1 MRRAKI
7 PKASQLNGA
16 ATQSQSATQASANTN
31 GASTPSASQSQGQNG
46 MNGAG
51 AIAVSKE
58 WTGGPDGLPDVRIPE
73 SAVEV
78 GVDFLKDR
86 MRDVVEV
93 VDDDELE

>member
-7 PKASQLNGA
+7 PKASQLNGSGL
-16 ATQSQSATQASANTN
+16 TIPQGSANFN

-51 AIAVSKE
+51 AIAVSTE
-58 WTGGPDGLPDVRIPE
+58 WIGGPDGLPDVRIPE

-78 GVDFLKDR
+78 GVDFLKDK
-86 MRDVVEV
+86 MRDVVEL